1 MTNNELHRRIEYF
14 ASLYKGA
21 GLYKYPMPNEQLM
34 SHIAELYGAILHLQR
49 RVEELEKKEKK

>member
-1 MTNNELHRRIEYF
+1 MTTEELQCRIEYF
-14 ASLYKGA
+14 ASMYRGS
-21 GLYKYPMPNEQLM
+21 GLYKYAMSNERLM

>member
-1 MTNNELHRRIEYF
+1 MTTEELQCRIEYL
-14 ASLYKGA
+14 ASLYRGA
-21 GLYKYPMPNEQLM
+21 GLYKYAMPNEQLM